1 MTVSQSC
8 FFVSLYSFSL
18 DKMNKYLFL
27 LFLFVGEGFAS
38 CTQTNIN
45 VNLLKQAEDCVE
57 SYPDS
62 ALHLLHLLEHL
73 ERLHGKEGADYALLL
88 TQALDKNYLDSL
100 QSDSLIKIAV
110 EYYRGSDDKV
120 KRGKACYYY
129 GKTMAVKRKVSDAM
143 EAYLEAL
150 AVLKETTE
158 YKLQGLLSEHIGYLN
173 LGQGMP
179 EQSIDNYR
187 QSIYYYELAG
197 DKIGEVYGCRN
208 IARGYLAE
216 QNNDSARW
224 YANKGLSLL
233 PDTVIQVKSSL
244 LQVLGLIAKSEEQ
257 YSQAIDYFVSAIR
270 SNVNM
275 NDGLRYYLSLG
286 STYMDIGKFVWAEKC
301 FRHCMDAKDVFISSG
316 AYNYLY
322 LLKKEEYSYK
332 EALLYKEK
340 SDSILEVVSN
350 DKLRN
355 QLLALQKKYEADKL
369 IMENR
374 QIKLEKENQTYL
386 YLFIVLFISGL
397 GFYVIKK
404 YKKKNIRNIEALRK
418 NEKTIEEYI
427 YKIARLEQKEER
439 EQEAKKETIGKLNR
453 KILDLTL
460 ENKRIR
466 DTSNV
471 EALFVLGELKQGKL
485 VVERMTASERQSI
498 FDFLDLVYAN
508 FITRIKSDFDVT
520 KGELLLA
527 ALIKLGFSTKQLVV
541 VFDCEVK
548 SIYKNKQ
555 RLKSHLGLDKD
566 DSLEQMIAFY

>member
-1 MTVSQSC
+1 
-8 FFVSLYSFSL
+8 
-18 DKMNKYLFL
+18 MNKYLFL

-62 ALHLLHLLEHL
+62 ALHLLHLLEHP

>member
-1 MTVSQSC
+1 MVAGQFR
-8 FFVSLYSFSL
+8 FFVSLYLFSL
-18 DKMNKYLFL
+18 DQMNKYLFL
-27 LFLFVGEGFAS
+27 LFLFAMGGLAS
-38 CTQTNIN
+38 CTQTND
-45 VNLLKQAEDCVE
+45 VNLLKQAETCVE
-57 SYPDS
+57 SHPDS
-62 ALHLLHLLEHL
+62 AMQLLKLLQYPEK
-73 ERLHGKEGADYALLL
+73 LHGKESADYALLL

-110 EYYRGSDDKV
+110 DYYKGSGDYV
-120 KRGKACYYY
+120 KAGKSYYYWGKTLVVRGKLPE
-129 GKTMAVKRKVSDAM
+129 AM
-143 EAYLEAL
+143 EAFLEAL
-150 AVLKETTE
+150 AFLKETTE
-158 YKLQGLLSEHIGYLN
+158 YKLLGLLSEHIGYLN
-173 LGQGMP
+173 LGQGMS
-179 EQSIDNYR
+179 EQSIGNYR

-208 IARGYLAE
+208 VARGYLAE
-216 QNNDSARW
+216 LNNDSARW
-224 YANKGLSLL
+224 YVNKGLSLL
-233 PDTVIQVKSSL
+233 PDTTTQVKSSL
-244 LQVLGLIAKSEEQ
+244 LHVLGLIAKSERR
-257 YSQAIDYFVSAIR
+257 YSQAIDFFVSAIR
-270 SNVNM
+270 SNINT

-286 STYMDIGKFVWAEKC
+286 YTYMDIGKFALAEKC
-301 FRHCMDAKDVFISSG
+301 FRHCMGAKDVFISSG

-322 LLKKEEYSYK
+322 LLKKEECSYK

-355 QLLALQKKYEADKL
+355 QLLALQKKYEAEKL

-418 NEKTIEEYI
+418 NEKTIEGYL

-460 ENKRIR
+460 ENKKIR
-466 DTSNV
+466 NSSSV
-471 EALFVLGELKQGKL
+471 EALFVLEELKQGRL
-485 VVERMTASERQSI
+485 VAERMTASERQSI

-508 FITRIKSDFDVT
+508 FIFRIKTDFDVT

-527 ALIKLGFSTKQLVV
+527 ALIKLDFSTKQLMI

-548 SIYKNKQ
+548 SIYKSKQ
-555 RLKSHLGLDKD
+555 RLKSHLRLNKD

>member
-62 ALHLLHLLEHL
+62 ALHLLHLLEHP

-286 STYMDIGKFVWAEKC
+286 STYMDIGKFVLAEKC

-466 DTSNV
+466 DISNV

>member
-62 ALHLLHLLEHL
+62 ALHLLHLLEHP

-224 YANKGLSLL
+224 YANKGLSVL
-233 PDTVIQVKSSL
+233 PDTVIQVKSSR
-244 LQVLGLIAKSEEQ
+244 LQVLWLIAKREEQ
-257 YSQAIDYFVSAIR
+257 
-270 SNVNM
+270 
-275 NDGLRYYLSLG
+275 
-286 STYMDIGKFVWAEKC
+286 
-301 FRHCMDAKDVFISSG
+301 
-316 AYNYLY
+316 
-322 LLKKEEYSYK
+322 
-332 EALLYKEK
+332 
-340 SDSILEVVSN
+340 
-350 DKLRN
+350 
-355 QLLALQKKYEADKL
+355 
-369 IMENR
+369 
-374 QIKLEKENQTYL
+374 
-386 YLFIVLFISGL
+386 
-397 GFYVIKK
+397 
-404 YKKKNIRNIEALRK
+404 
-418 NEKTIEEYI
+418 
-427 YKIARLEQKEER
+427 
-439 EQEAKKETIGKLNR
+439 
-453 KILDLTL
+453 
-460 ENKRIR
+460 
-466 DTSNV
+466 
-471 EALFVLGELKQGKL
+471 
-485 VVERMTASERQSI
+485 
-498 FDFLDLVYAN
+498 
-508 FITRIKSDFDVT
+508 
-520 KGELLLA
+520 
-527 ALIKLGFSTKQLVV
+527 
-541 VFDCEVK
+541 
-548 SIYKNKQ
+548 
-555 RLKSHLGLDKD
+555 
-566 DSLEQMIAFY
+566 

>member
-1 MTVSQSC
+1 MTVSKSC

-62 ALHLLHLLEHL
+62 ALHLLHLLEHP

>member
-1 MTVSQSC
+1 MTACQSC
-8 FFVSLYSFSL
+8 FFVYLYLFSL
-18 DKMNKYLFL
+18 DKMNKYLFF

-45 VNLLKQAEDCVE
+45 VNLLKQAEDCME
-57 SYPDS
+57 SYSDS
-62 ALHLLHLLEHL
+62 ALHLLHLLEHP
-73 ERLHGKEGADYALLL
+73 ERLHEKESADYALLL
-88 TQALDKNYLDSL
+88 TQALDKNYMDSL

-110 EYYRGSDDKV
+110 EYYRESDDKV

-150 AVLKETTE
+150 SVLKETTE

-197 DKIGEVYGCRN
+197 DKIGEVYACRN
-208 IARGYLAE
+208 VARGYLAE

-233 PDTVIQVKSSL
+233 PDTIIQVKSSL

-257 YSQAIDYFVSAIR
+257 YSHAIDYFVSAIR
-270 SNVNM
+270 SNVDM

-286 STYMDIGKFVWAEKC
+286 STYMDIGKFALAEKC
-301 FRHCMDAKDVFISSG
+301 FRHCMDVKDVFISSG

-322 LLKKEEYSYK
+322 LLKKEECSYK

-386 YLFIVLFISGL
+386 YLFIVLFISSL

-460 ENKRIR
+460 ENKKIR
-466 DTSNV
+466 NSSSV
-471 EALFVLGELKQGKL
+471 EALFVLEELKQGRL
-485 VVERMTASERQSI
+485 VAERMTASERQSI

-508 FITRIKSDFDVT
+508 FISRIKTDFDVT

-527 ALIKLGFSTKQLVV
+527 ALIKLDFSTKQLMV
-541 VFDCEVK
+541 VFDCGVK

>member
-8 FFVSLYSFSL
+8 FFVSLYSFNL

-62 ALHLLHLLEHL
+62 ALQLLHLLEHP

-208 IARGYLAE
+208 VARGYLAE

-233 PDTVIQVKSSL
+233 PDTIIQVKSSL

-270 SNVNM
+270 SSINM

-286 STYMDIGKFVWAEKC
+286 STYMDIGKFALAEQC

-471 EALFVLGELKQGKL
+471 EALFVLGDLKQGKL

>member
-1 MTVSQSC
+1 MTACQSC
-8 FFVSLYSFSL
+8 FFVYLYLFSL
-18 DKMNKYLFL
+18 DKMNKYLFF

-45 VNLLKQAEDCVE
+45 VNLLKQAEDCME

-62 ALHLLHLLEHL
+62 ALHLLHLLEHP
-73 ERLHGKEGADYALLL
+73 ERLHEKESADYALLL
-88 TQALDKNYLDSL
+88 TQALDKNYMDSL

-110 EYYRGSDDKV
+110 EYYRESDDKV

-150 AVLKETTE
+150 SVLKETTE

-197 DKIGEVYGCRN
+197 DKIGEVYACRN
-208 IARGYLAE
+208 VARGYLAE

-233 PDTVIQVKSSL
+233 PDTIIQVKSSL

-257 YSQAIDYFVSAIR
+257 YSRAIDYFVSAIR
-270 SNVNM
+270 SNVDM

-286 STYMDIGKFVWAEKC
+286 STYMDIGKFALAEKC
-301 FRHCMDAKDVFISSG
+301 FRHCMDVKDVFISSG

-322 LLKKEEYSYK
+322 LLKKEECSYK

-386 YLFIVLFISGL
+386 YLFIVLFISSL

-460 ENKRIR
+460 ENKKIR
-466 DTSNV
+466 NSSSV
-471 EALFVLGELKQGKL
+471 EALFVLEELKQGRL
-485 VVERMTASERQSI
+485 VAERMTASERQSI

-508 FITRIKSDFDVT
+508 FISRIKTDFDVT

-527 ALIKLGFSTKQLVV
+527 ALIKLDFSTKQLMV

>member
-62 ALHLLHLLEHL
+62 ALHLLHLLEHP

-471 EALFVLGELKQGKL
+471 EALFVLGDLKQGKL

>member
-62 ALHLLHLLEHL
+62 ALHLLHLLEHP

-301 FRHCMDAKDVFISSG
+301 FMHCMDAKDVFISSG

-471 EALFVLGELKQGKL
+471 EALFVLGDLKQGKL

>member
-1 MTVSQSC
+1 
-8 FFVSLYSFSL
+8 
-18 DKMNKYLFL
+18 MNKYLFFI
-27 LFLFVGEGFAS
+27 FLFIGGGFVS
-38 CTQTNIN
+38 CKQTNSD
-45 VNLLKQAEDCVE
+45 VELLEQVE
-57 SYPDS
+57 RYVEVYPDS
-62 ALHLLHLLEHL
+62 AMQLLNLLQYPEK
-73 ERLHGKEGADYALLL
+73 LHGKERADYALLL
-88 TQALDKNYLDSL
+88 TQILDKNYLDSL

-110 EYYRGSDDKV
+110 DYYKGSGDNV
-120 KRGKACYYY
+120 KAGKSYYY
-129 GKTMAVKRKVSDAM
+129 LGKTLVVKGKLSEAM
-143 EAYLEAL
+143 EAFLEAL
-150 AVLKETTE
+150 AFLKETTE
-158 YKLQGLLSEHIGYLN
+158 YKLLGLLSEHIGYLN
-173 LGQGMP
+173 LGQGMS
-179 EQSIDNYR
+179 EQSIGNYR

-197 DKIGEVYGCRN
+197 DKIGEIYGCRN
-208 IARGYLAE
+208 VARGYLAE

-224 YANKGLSLL
+224 YVNKGLSLL
-233 PDTVIQVKSSL
+233 PDTTTQVKSSL
-244 LQVLGLIAKSEEQ
+244 LHVLGLIAKSEKR
-257 YSQAIDYFVSAIR
+257 YLQAIDFFVSAIR
-270 SNVNM
+270 SNINT

-286 STYMDIGKFVWAEKC
+286 YTYMDIGKFALAEKC
-301 FRHCMDAKDVFISSG
+301 FRHCMGAKDVFISSG

-322 LLKKEEYSYK
+322 LLKKEECSYK

-355 QLLALQKKYEADKL
+355 QLLALQKKYEAEKL

-418 NEKTIEEYI
+418 NEKTIEEYL

-460 ENKRIR
+460 ENKKIR
-466 DTSNV
+466 NSSSV
-471 EALFVLGELKQGKL
+471 EALFVLEELKQGRL
-485 VVERMTASERQSI
+485 VAERMTASERQSI

-508 FITRIKSDFDVT
+508 FISRIKTDFDVT

-527 ALIKLGFSTKQLVV
+527 ALIKLDFSTKQLMI

-548 SIYKNKQ
+548 SIYKSKQ
-555 RLKSHLGLDKD
+555 RLKSHLRLNKD